1 MSIIIRNMFSSPVAI
16 AFLDL
21 DNDALEKFC
30 REKCS
35 TSKKF
40 QNRGDSQ
47 SDSLDLSSPEL
58 TELLDCVHKTLNL
71 VYADLGLSPNYQPT
85 VFDVW
90 ANVDNNW
97 SIRVPHSHPEAAFAC
112 VYYINGNEESGALEF
127 INPNLAQ
134 PRTIFPEHIATR
146 NEFTGGSFHI
156 QPSPGRLVIFPAWLY
171 HYVNSGTGND
181 ERVSIAL
188 NVKFV
193 KKEIE

>member
-1 MSIIIRNMFSSPVAI
+1 MSITIRNMFASPVATT
-16 AFLDL
+16 FLDL
-21 DNDALEKFC
+21 DNDALEKYC

-40 QNRGDSQ
+40 QNRGYTQ
-47 SDSLDLSSPEL
+47 SDSLDLTSPEL
-58 TELLDCVHKTLNL
+58 KKLLDCVHRTLNS
-71 VYADLGLSPNYQPT
+71 VHIDLGLSPNYQPV
-85 VFDVW
+85 VFNAW

-97 SIRVPHSHPEAAFAC
+97 SIRVPHSHPESAFAC

-134 PRTIFPEHIATR
+134 PRTIFPEHIAVR
-146 NEFTGGSFHI
+146 NEFTGGNFHI

-181 ERVSIAL
+181 ERISIAL
-188 NVKFV
+188 IVKFV